1 MTESQQ
7 QALAAIREKIGTRL
21 QFGDKNGPMHEPP
34 YSETEVRVL
43 LDIIDGLT
51 RERDEAK
58 PTGEFG
64 KIVFDLIMTH
74 CPPDDLPREADS
86 DFVING
92 WLRMRA
98 ARDEALADV
107 ARLTAELAAANARA
121 DGERATV
128 VAWLARDADRM
139 ETESL
144 PNLRGH
150 AYLDATATINTLRC
164 IADAIERG
172 EHNQDAAPRQE

>member
-58 PTGEFG
+58 RTGEFG

-74 CPPDDLPREADS
+74 CPPDDLPRDADS

-107 ARLTAELAAANARA
+107 ARLTAELAAAAAKRDGEIVAWLRARA
-121 DGERATV
+121 RQFDAAIATRHITANAYSALQTERAT
-128 VAWLARDADRM
+128 LI
-139 ETESL
+139 
-144 PNLRGH
+144 H
-150 AYLDATATINTLRC
+150 AAN
-164 IADAIERG
+164 AIERG
-172 EHNQDAAPRQE
+172 ECGKGGG